1 VVEEEWAE
9 EWEEEWVEEW
19 EAEEWEEAE
28 EVEEVEAEEVAE
40 EAAEEVA
47 VEAEEVAEEAEEAA
61 EEVAEEVEKL
71 KISSIYKMPRI
82 VLLTDEHIIE
92 GMIGMLSLIMV
103 AYIINHTISAS
114 RSIILGMA
122 FIISWYFRRIGVNIY
137 RHMKKKYSISI
148 SPITYDVT

>member
-1 VVEEEWAE
+1 MVEEEWAE

-28 EVEEVEAEEVAE
+28 EVEEWEEAEEVE
-40 EAAEEVA
+40 EVVA
-47 VEAEEVAEEAEEAA
+47 VEVEEVEAEEAA

-103 AYIINHTISAS
+103 AYIINHAISAS
-114 RSIILGMA
+114 SSIILGMA

-137 RHMKKKYSISI
+137 QHIKKNHNISV
-148 SPITYDVT
+148 SPITYNMKNV

>member
-1 VVEEEWAE
+1 MVEAVVEAVVEVVEEVVEV
-9 EWEEEWVEEW
+9 EEEVVEVVQGEVVQG
-19 EAEEWEEAE
+19 EMQEEVQEELQE
-28 EVEEVEAEEVAE
+28 EVE
-40 EAAEEVA
+40 
-47 VEAEEVAEEAEEAA
+47 
-61 EEVAEEVEKL
+61 L

-103 AYIINHTISAS
+103 AYIINHAISAS